1 MSCGAIKY
9 NFMRADVH
17 FNLSI
22 SISKKYPKFSDLQ
35 EKRITMNE
43 PLLFE
48 VHTCRD
54 ISAKTHESLDIYQ
67 DF

>member
-9 NFMRADVH
+9 MRADVH

-48 VHTCRD
+48 VHTFRD

>member
-1 MSCGAIKY
+1 
-9 NFMRADVH
+9 MRADVH
-17 FNLSI
+17 FKLSI
-22 SISKKYPKFSDLQ
+22 SISNLEEISKIFTDLQ

-48 VHTCRD
+48 VHTFRD